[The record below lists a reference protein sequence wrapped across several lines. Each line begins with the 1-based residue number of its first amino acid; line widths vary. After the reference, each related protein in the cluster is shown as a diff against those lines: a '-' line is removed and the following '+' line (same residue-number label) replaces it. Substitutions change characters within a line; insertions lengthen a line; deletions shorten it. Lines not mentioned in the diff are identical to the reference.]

1 MFTLFGFS
9 VVPECY
15 ILIFPKL
22 NFFVSLGTI
31 TDPSP
36 AFLHR
41 KHMAK
46 YERQIWKAALG
57 KNAIN
62 AELYRWISDRGS
74 SFYNFPGKY

>member
-15 ILIFPKL
+15 ILIFPEL
-22 NFFVSLGTI
+22 NFFVSLSTI

-46 YERQIWKAALG
+46 YERQT
-57 KNAIN
+57 
-62 AELYRWISDRGS
+62 
-74 SFYNFPGKY
+74 